1 MFHQGWNM
9 KGNTKSMHRVI
20 VPADLIL
27 AFFVIATLLWV
38 VVPPATA
45 HAPSDMSISY
55 NELSK
60 NLSVSITHQVQNPLV
75 HYIQEVR
82 VTING
87 NVVSDS
93 RYTSQP
99 VPDTFTYTFPV
110 LTVPGDTIEVTAS
123 CNMGGSASRIMY
135 MPGPTA
141 TAPGQPGT
149 PQPTQ
154 SAAWGIVPVL
164 GALLAIEAIRR
175 K

>member
-1 MFHQGWNM
+1 MSED
-9 KGNTKSMHRVI
+9 TKSMHRVI
-20 VPADLIL
+20 VSPYLIL
-27 AFFVIATLLWV
+27 AFFVIATLVWV
-38 VVPPATA
+38 VVPPASA

-60 NLSVSITHQVQNPLV
+60 NLNVTITHQVQNPLA

-87 NVVSDS
+87 NVAGDS

-99 VPDTFTYTFPV
+99 APDTFTYTFPV
-110 LTVPGDTIEVTAS
+110 LPVPGDTIEVTAS
-123 CNMGGSASRIMY
+123 CNIGGSASRLMY
-135 MPGPTA
+135 MPGPTV
-141 TAPGQPGT
+141 TAPGEPGT

-154 SAAWGIVPVL
+154 KAAWSIVPVL
-164 GALLAIEAIRR
+164 GTLVVFLGIGR